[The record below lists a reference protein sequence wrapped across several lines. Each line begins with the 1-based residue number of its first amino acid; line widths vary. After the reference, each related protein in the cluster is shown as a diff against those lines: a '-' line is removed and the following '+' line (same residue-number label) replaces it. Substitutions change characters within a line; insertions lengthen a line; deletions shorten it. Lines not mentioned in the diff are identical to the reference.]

1 MAITTTFKADTLEVP
16 GAEIYYEV
24 RGSGPVLLLMP
35 GGPAD
40 ATTFR
45 KMESDLARDHTV
57 VTYDP
62 RGLSHSK
69 MTAPLDDAR
78 MVQVFADDAHR
89 LLARIAGDRK
99 SCIFASSG
107 GATIAL
113 ELAVRH
119 PEQID
124 VVIVHEPPSPALL
137 DDCETVRAAMVDV
150 TETCNT
156 IGLFP
161 AMQKFMELIGIKG
174 GPPPAQEGEPTPE
187 QVEAQAMM
195 QQNFQFF
202 FGRYIRNLAEYDPD
216 IEALESCTCRIV
228 PAVGD
233 ASEGQL
239 AHDGGLG
246 LARRL
251 GVETAVFPGGHGGFD
266 ERPVDFATKLRE
278 VLRPRRG

>member
-1 MAITTTFKADTLEVP
+1 MAINTAFRANTLKVP
-16 GAEIYYEV
+16 GADVYYEV

-45 KMESDLARDHTV
+45 KMENDLARDYTV

-62 RGLSHSK
+62 RGLSHSE
-69 MTAPLDDAR
+69 MTEPLDDAR

-89 LLARIAGDRK
+89 LLAKVAGDRK
-99 SCIFASSG
+99 SCVFASSG

-119 PEQID
+119 PEQLE
-124 VVIVHEPPSPALL
+124 VVIVHEPPSPALMEDPASTL
-137 DDCETVRAAMVDV
+137 AGMEDV

-156 IGLFP
+156 VGLFP
-161 AMQKFMELIGIKG
+161 AMQKFMDLIGIHE
-174 GPPPAQEGEPTPE
+174 GPPPQEGEPTSE
-187 QVEAQAMM
+187 QLEAQAMM
-195 QQNFQFF
+195 QGNMQFF
-202 FGRYIRNLAEYDPD
+202 FGRYIRNLARYEPD
-216 IEALESCTCRIV
+216 IDALEACSCRIV

-239 AHDGGLG
+239 AHNGALG

-251 GVETAVFPGGHGGFD
+251 GVEPAIFPGGHGGFD
-266 ERPVDFATKLRE
+266 ERPVEFAARIRE
-278 VLRPRRG
+278 VLEG